1 MAKRENISVSFT
13 PEQASFLS
21 ACVDSGR
28 YQSTSEAVREGVRL
42 LEHQHRMR
50 EAELNS
56 LRAKIAAG
64 AAEIDAGRVVDGDR
78 FFAEWDEE
86 LDGHEA
92 SRAS

>member
-1 MAKRENISVSFT
+1 MSFT

-50 EAELNS
+50 EAELNG
-56 LRAKIAAG
+56 LRDKIAAG
-64 AAEIDAGRVVDGDR
+64 AAEFDAGRVVDSDR

-92 SRAS
+92 SHAS

>member
-1 MAKRENISVSFT
+1 MKR
-13 PEQASFLS
+13 
-21 ACVDSGR
+21 
-28 YQSTSEAVREGVRL
+28 STKDIVRRSKAVREGVRL

-56 LRAKIAAG
+56 LRDKIAAG
-64 AAEIDAGRVVDGDR
+64 AAELNAGRVVDGER